1 MSYCLPVFRGVKQLL
16 LCCCHYVSIIY
27 SLKLYCFRLVP
38 LIYDVMMWAL
48 NMQDW
53 LYFFWA
59 YWASWVWAGHEDT
72 DTWHEDTNL
81 CRTCDILTRSLVLRV
96 LKVNIEKKDNH
107 ISYVRTFATCVTNK
121 WYLFLYLLPCV
132 DAPLLVAFQHFTPDW
147 SFVSMWPT
155 NFHNYQSGS
164 RLQPPALWTCRWSR
178 QVSQSNFNLF
188 IECLGGM
195 VLHYLLCNRVTAL
208 QASRS
213 AAAREIPWQPE

>member
-1 MSYCLPVFRGVKQLL
+1 MLHVTCHPSQTWDMSYCLPVFRGVKQLL

-81 CRTCDILTRSLVLRV
+81 CRTCDILTRSLV
-96 LKVNIEKKDNH
+96 H
-107 ISYVRTFATCVTNK
+107 ITFMTFLCFRLYCILLMWLVETFQQQATVIICIKAQIVMCVKWAGWTDTDISLHRQYRYV
-121 WYLFLYLLPCV
+121 
-132 DAPLLVAFQHFTPDW
+132 
-147 SFVSMWPT
+147 
-155 NFHNYQSGS
+155 
-164 RLQPPALWTCRWSR
+164 
-178 QVSQSNFNLF
+178 
-188 IECLGGM
+188 
-195 VLHYLLCNRVTAL
+195 
-208 QASRS
+208 
-213 AAAREIPWQPE
+213 

>member
-59 YWASWVWAGHEDT
+59 YWASRVWAGHEDT

-81 CRTCDILTRSLVLRV
+81 CRTCDILTRSLVELFV
-96 LKVNIEKKDNH
+96 
-107 ISYVRTFATCVTNK
+107 AT
-121 WYLFLYLLPCV
+121 LLLPQGIGRWGRRCWQWWGGGEETGT
-132 DAPLLVAFQHFTPDW
+132 LRRILCTWVAHQYIENTSADHLPESVQW
-147 SFVSMWPT
+147 C
-155 NFHNYQSGS
+155 HGS
-164 RLQPPALWTCRWSR
+164 RKPTSAPILRM
-178 QVSQSNFNLF
+178 SNLN
-188 IECLGGM
+188 
-195 VLHYLLCNRVTAL
+195 
-208 QASRS
+208 S
-213 AAAREIPWQPE
+213 

>member
-81 CRTCDILTRSLVLRV
+81 CRTCDILTRSLVNIMAAFHIFIARFKSTNVGWARRMLRYNCSSPPRPAV
-96 LKVNIEKKDNH
+96 VCCCCCGCA
-107 ISYVRTFATCVTNK
+107 VV
-121 WYLFLYLLPCV
+121 YLLNMQYIISAKHGVGHYSCLCL
-132 DAPLLVAFQHFTPDW
+132 PLAGDKL
-147 SFVSMWPT
+147 
-155 NFHNYQSGS
+155 
-164 RLQPPALWTCRWSR
+164 
-178 QVSQSNFNLF
+178 
-188 IECLGGM
+188 
-195 VLHYLLCNRVTAL
+195 
-208 QASRS
+208 
-213 AAAREIPWQPE
+213 